1 MPQRLDY
8 LGRLKRN
15 VTGKTTSVCVE
26 SCSNSDLRQWAAHAN
41 CIDYFF
47 CFVFFFL
54 IKRLLFRETADQ
66 NDDELGYCLLLQQI
80 RDTID
85 DDHSIQFNINRLKI
99 LDGAVRA
106 IKRKTFCDHPMG
118 RLDIKFSDSFGF
130 PESAI
135 DAGGPTREFL
145 KLLTSAVMRSPV
157 FEGPANARILT
168 RNETGELN

>member
-1 MPQRLDY
+1 MYALNHALIRI
-8 LGRLKRN
+8 
-15 VTGKTTSVCVE
+15 
-26 SCSNSDLRQWAAHAN
+26 SDSGQHWQTAL
-41 CIDYFF
+41 ITF
-47 CFVFFFL
+47 FVFCFL

-66 NDDELGYCLLLQQI
+66 NDDELDYCLLLQQI

-118 RLDIKFSDSFGF
+118 RLDIKFSDSFGS

-145 KLLTSAVMRSPV
+145 RLLTSAVMRSPV

-168 RNETGELN
+168 RNETGELNKRIFNSSFV